1 MSARAAERDLAR
13 REGPLEPSR
22 SEATKSP
29 TRSHGRDDGLPRGYL
44 RACLLLLVAEAP
56 VHGYELVAQLGDLGV
71 GRPDAATVYRTLRG
85 LDEEGLVSSW
95 WASPVAGPARR
106 VYRTTVAGRHC
117 LVQLVGAVEDTH
129 LHLSAFL
136 HRHRALGP
144 AAGRTGDATSPC
156 GGRPR

>member
-1 MSARAAERDLAR
+1 MSARAAERDPAR
-13 REGPLEPSR
+13 RGEPLEPSR
-22 SEATKSP
+22 SEATQSP

-56 VHGYELVAQLGDLGV
+56 VHGYELVAQLKDLGV

-144 AAGRTGDATSPC
+144 AGDGRATQRLPVAAV
-156 GGRPR
+156 PR